1 MKSKDARARRGG
13 SLQCALHRGKEL
25 YSCARSKAPKI
36 NEEKMTRQKR
46 PKVRG
51 FNPGSGQKRKHFITR
66 EWRAISAR
74 QLERRSGALP
84 VTLLQSCDLI
94 RSQELALLRRVQ
106 HSPLTDQVPSPSIFT
121 ISSTFGLGSDLVRM
135 SAGMSEVRR
144 CTTSI
149 RPLATSSRS
158 Q

>member
-1 MKSKDARARRGG
+1 
-13 SLQCALHRGKEL
+13 
-25 YSCARSKAPKI
+25 
-36 NEEKMTRQKR
+36 MTRQKR

-51 FNPGSGQKRKHFITR
+51 FNPGSGQKRKHFTTR

-84 VTLLQSCDLI
+84 VTLLQSCDLM

-149 RPLATSSRS
+149 RPLLLHPGASRS
-158 Q
+158 ADRGASCAHGARDFSQQREQRGCRCGVWRLR